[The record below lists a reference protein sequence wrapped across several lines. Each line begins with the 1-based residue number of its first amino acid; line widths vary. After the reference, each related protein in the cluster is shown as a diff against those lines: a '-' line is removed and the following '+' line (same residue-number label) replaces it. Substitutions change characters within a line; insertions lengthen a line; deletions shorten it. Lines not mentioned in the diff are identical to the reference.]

1 MPWKF
6 VKVSVIGTG
15 YVGLVTGATLA
26 DLGNQV
32 VCLDI
37 LEEKIKIL
45 NSGKSPI
52 YEPGLDEL
60 LKKGLK
66 SKKLSGSTEIEQN
79 IRNSDITFICVG
91 TPSDKN
97 GNIDLS
103 YIKSASSSIG
113 RALRD
118 KNEKHTVI
126 VKSTVVPLTTEEV
139 VMPNILKKSGWKREN
154 LGIGMNPEFLREGS
168 AIHDAQNP
176 DRIVI
181 GFADDV
187 AQKALKEL
195 YKSYNCK
202 KLECSPRTA
211 ELIKYASNSFL
222 ATKISFVNEIANMSN
237 VWGIDFQ
244 EVAEGMGLDS
254 RISAE
259 FLRAGVGFGGSCFPK
274 DVKALAAAAKKS
286 KVESLMLKATLEV
299 NDIQPKIIVR
309 MAEERLGIIKGK
321 KIAILGL
328 AFKPDTDDVR
338 ESRSEIVVRELM
350 DKGAKLVAHDPEGMP
365 NFKKIIDVKMAPTPE
380 LATENSDCVIIM
392 TEWNEY
398 KNMNLRKMLENMAG
412 NVLIDGRRAL
422 NFKEVEKL
430 DFDYKTIGLG

>member
-1 MPWKF
+1 MKI
-6 VKVSVIGTG
+6 SVIGTG

-37 LEEKIKIL
+37 LEEKITML

-66 SKKLSGSTEIEQN
+66 NKNLSGSTEIEQN
-79 IRNSDITFICVG
+79 VRNSDITFICVG

-103 YIKSASSSIG
+103 YIKSASSAIG
-113 RALRD
+113 RSLRD

-168 AIHDAQNP
+168 AINDAQNP

-181 GFADDV
+181 GFADEI
-187 AQKALKEL
+187 ARKTLNEL
-195 YKSYNCK
+195 YEPYKCT

-237 VWGIDFQ
+237 IWGIDFQ

-254 RISAE
+254 RISSE
-259 FLRAGVGFGGSCFPK
+259 FLRAGAGFGGSCFPK
-274 DVKALAAAAKKS
+274 DVKALAAAAKNS

-299 NDIQPKIIVR
+299 NDIQPKIIVK
-309 MAEERLGIIKGK
+309 MAEDRLGVIKGK

-338 ESRSEIVVRELM
+338 ESRSEIVIRELM
-350 DKGAKLVAHDPEGMP
+350 ERGANVVAHDPEGML
-365 NFKKIIDVKMAPTPE
+365 NFKEIIDVKMNPTPE
-380 LATENSDCVIIM
+380 LATEKADCVIIM
-392 TEWNEY
+392 TEWDIY
-398 KNMNLRKMLENMAG
+398 KNLDLRLLLERMNG

-422 NFKEVEKL
+422 NAKKADEVG
-430 DFDYKTIGLG
+430 FDYKTIGLG

>member
-1 MPWKF
+1 M
-6 VKVSVIGTG
+6 KVSVIGTG

-26 DLGNQV
+26 DLGNEV

-37 LEEKIKIL
+37 LEEKINML

-60 LKKGLK
+60 LKNGLK
-66 SKKLSGSTEIEQN
+66 SKKLIGSTEIEQN
-79 IRNSDITFICVG
+79 VRNSDITFICVG

-118 KNEKHTVI
+118 KSEKHTVI

-181 GFADDV
+181 GFADEV
-187 AQKALKEL
+187 ARKTLTEL
-195 YKSYNCK
+195 YNSYKCK

-222 ATKISFVNEIANMSN
+222 ATKISFVNEVANMSN

-254 RISAE
+254 RISPE
-259 FLRAGVGFGGSCFPK
+259 FLRAGAGFGGSCFPK
-274 DVKALAAAAKKS
+274 DVKALAAAAKNS

-299 NDIQPKIIVR
+299 NDVQPKIVVK
-309 MAEERLGIIKGK
+309 MAEERLGVIKGK

-338 ESRSEIVVRELM
+338 ESRSEIVIRELM
-350 DKGAKLVAHDPEGMP
+350 EKGANIVAHDPEGMP
-365 NFKKIIDVKMAPTPE
+365 NFKEIIDVKMTPTPE
-380 LATENSDCVIIM
+380 LATEKADCVIIM
-392 TEWNEY
+392 TEWDVY
-398 KNMNLRKMLENMAG
+398 KKIDLESLLERMNG

-422 NFKEVEKL
+422 NAKKA
-430 DFDYKTIGLG
+430 DKIGFDYKTIGLG

>member
-1 MPWKF
+1 M
-6 VKVSVIGTG
+6 KVSVIGTG

-37 LEEKIKIL
+37 LEEKINIL

-66 SKKLSGSTEIEQN
+66 NKNLSGSTEIEQN
-79 IRNSDITFICVG
+79 VRNSDITFICVG

-103 YIKSASSSIG
+103 YIKSASSAIG
-113 RALRD
+113 RSLRD

-168 AIHDAQNP
+168 AIDDAQNP

-181 GFADDV
+181 GFADEI
-187 AQKALKEL
+187 ARKTLNEL
-195 YKSYNCK
+195 YEPYKCT

-237 VWGIDFQ
+237 TWGIDFQ

-254 RISAE
+254 RISPE
-259 FLRAGVGFGGSCFPK
+259 FLRAGAGFGGSCFPK
-274 DVKALAAAAKKS
+274 DVKALAAAAKNS

-299 NDIQPKIIVR
+299 NDIQPRIIVK
-309 MAEERLGIIKGK
+309 MAEDRLGVIKGK

-338 ESRSEIVVRELM
+338 ESRSEIVIRELM
-350 DKGAKLVAHDPEGMP
+350 EKGANIVAHDPEGML
-365 NFKKIIDVKMAPTPE
+365 NFKEIIDVKMTPTPE
-380 LATENSDCVIIM
+380 LATEKADCVIIM
-392 TEWNEY
+392 TEWDIY
-398 KNMNLRKMLENMAG
+398 KNLDLKLLLERMNG

-422 NFKEVEKL
+422 NAKKADEVG
-430 DFDYKTIGLG
+430 FDYKTIGLG

>member
-1 MPWKF
+1 M
-6 VKVSVIGTG
+6 KVSVIGTG

-37 LEEKIKIL
+37 LEEKINML

-66 SKKLSGSTEIEQN
+66 NKNLSGSTEIEQN
-79 IRNSDITFICVG
+79 VRNSDITFICVG

-103 YIKSASSSIG
+103 YIKSASSAIG
-113 RALRD
+113 RSLRD

-168 AIHDAQNP
+168 AIDDAQNP

-181 GFADDV
+181 GFADEI
-187 AQKALKEL
+187 ARKTLNEL
-195 YKSYNCK
+195 YEPYKCT

-237 VWGIDFQ
+237 IWGIDFQ

-254 RISAE
+254 RISPE
-259 FLRAGVGFGGSCFPK
+259 FLRAGAGFGGSCFPK
-274 DVKALAAAAKKS
+274 DVKALAAAAKNS

-299 NDIQPKIIVR
+299 NDIQPRIIVK
-309 MAEERLGIIKGK
+309 MAEDRLGVIKGK

-338 ESRSEIVVRELM
+338 ESRSEIVIRELM
-350 DKGAKLVAHDPEGMP
+350 EKGANIVAHDPEGML
-365 NFKKIIDVKMAPTPE
+365 NFKEIIDVKMTPTPE
-380 LATENSDCVIIM
+380 LATERADCVIIM
-392 TEWNEY
+392 TEWDIY
-398 KNMNLRKMLENMAG
+398 KNLDLKLLLERMNG

-422 NFKEVEKL
+422 NAKKADEVG
-430 DFDYKTIGLG
+430 FDYKTIGLG

>member
-1 MPWKF
+1 M
-6 VKVSVIGTG
+6 KVSVIGTG

-37 LEEKIKIL
+37 LEEKINIL

-66 SKKLSGSTEIEQN
+66 NKNLSGSTEIEQN
-79 IRNSDITFICVG
+79 VRNSDITFICVG

-103 YIKSASSSIG
+103 YIKSASSAIG
-113 RALRD
+113 RSLRD

-168 AIHDAQNP
+168 AIDDAQNP

-181 GFADDV
+181 GFADEI
-187 AQKALKEL
+187 ARKTLNEL
-195 YKSYNCK
+195 YEPYKCT

-237 VWGIDFQ
+237 IWGIDFQ

-254 RISAE
+254 RISPE
-259 FLRAGVGFGGSCFPK
+259 FLRAGAGFGGSCFPK
-274 DVKALAAAAKKS
+274 DVKALAAAAKNS

-299 NDIQPKIIVR
+299 NDIQPRIIVK
-309 MAEERLGIIKGK
+309 MAEDRLGVIKGK

-338 ESRSEIVVRELM
+338 ESRSEIVIRELM
-350 DKGAKLVAHDPEGMP
+350 EKGANIVAHDPEGML
-365 NFKKIIDVKMAPTPE
+365 NFKEIIDVKMTPTPE
-380 LATENSDCVIIM
+380 LATEKADCVIIM
-392 TEWNEY
+392 TEWDIY
-398 KNMNLRKMLENMAG
+398 KNLDLKLLLERMNG

-422 NFKEVEKL
+422 NAKKADEVG
-430 DFDYKTIGLG
+430 FDYKTIGLG

>member
-1 MPWKF
+1 

-26 DLGNQV
+26 DLGNEV

-37 LEEKIKIL
+37 LEEKINML

-60 LKKGLK
+60 LKNGLK
-66 SKKLSGSTEIEQN
+66 SKKLIGSTEIEQN
-79 IRNSDITFICVG
+79 VRNSDITFICVG

-118 KNEKHTVI
+118 KSEEHTVI

-181 GFADDV
+181 GFADEV
-187 AQKALKEL
+187 ARKTLTEL
-195 YKSYNCK
+195 YNSYKCK

-222 ATKISFVNEIANMSN
+222 ATKISFVNEVANMSN

-254 RISAE
+254 RISPE
-259 FLRAGVGFGGSCFPK
+259 FLRAGAGFGGSCFPK
-274 DVKALAAAAKKS
+274 DVKALAAAAKNS

-299 NDIQPKIIVR
+299 NDVQPKIVVK
-309 MAEERLGIIKGK
+309 MAEERLGVIKGK

-338 ESRSEIVVRELM
+338 ESRSEIVIRELM
-350 DKGAKLVAHDPEGMP
+350 EKGANIVAHDPEGMP
-365 NFKKIIDVKMAPTPE
+365 NFKEIIDVKMTPTPE
-380 LATENSDCVIIM
+380 LATEKADCVIIM
-392 TEWNEY
+392 TEWDVY
-398 KNMNLRKMLENMAG
+398 KKIDLESLLERMNG

-422 NFKEVEKL
+422 NAKKA
-430 DFDYKTIGLG
+430 DKIGFDYKTIGLG

>member
-1 MPWKF
+1 M
-6 VKVSVIGTG
+6 KVSVIGTG

-37 LEEKIKIL
+37 LEEKINML

-66 SKKLSGSTEIEQN
+66 NKNLSGSTEIEQN
-79 IRNSDITFICVG
+79 VRNSDITFICVG

-103 YIKSASSSIG
+103 YIKSASSAIG
-113 RALRD
+113 RSLRD

-168 AIHDAQNP
+168 AIDDAQNP

-181 GFADDV
+181 GFADEI
-187 AQKALKEL
+187 ARKTLNEL
-195 YKSYNCK
+195 YEPYKCT

-237 VWGIDFQ
+237 IWGIDFQ

-254 RISAE
+254 RISPE
-259 FLRAGVGFGGSCFPK
+259 FLRAGAGFGGSCFPK
-274 DVKALAAAAKKS
+274 DVKALAAAAKNS

-299 NDIQPKIIVR
+299 NDIQPRIIVK
-309 MAEERLGIIKGK
+309 MAEDRLGVIKGK

-338 ESRSEIVVRELM
+338 ESRSEIVIRELM
-350 DKGAKLVAHDPEGMP
+350 EKGANIVAHDPEGML
-365 NFKKIIDVKMAPTPE
+365 NFKEIIDVKMTPTPE
-380 LATENSDCVIIM
+380 LATEKADCVIIM
-392 TEWNEY
+392 TEWDIY
-398 KNMNLRKMLENMAG
+398 KNLDLKLLLERMNG

-422 NFKEVEKL
+422 NAKKADEVG
-430 DFDYKTIGLG
+430 FDYKTIGLG

>member
-1 MPWKF
+1 M
-6 VKVSVIGTG
+6 KVSVIGTG

-37 LEEKIKIL
+37 LEEKINML

-66 SKKLSGSTEIEQN
+66 NKNLSGSTEIEQN
-79 IRNSDITFICVG
+79 VRNSDITFICVG

-103 YIKSASSSIG
+103 YIKSASSAIG
-113 RALRD
+113 RSLRD

-168 AIHDAQNP
+168 AINDAQNP

-181 GFADDV
+181 GFADEI
-187 AQKALKEL
+187 ARKTLNEL
-195 YKSYNCK
+195 YEPYKCT

-237 VWGIDFQ
+237 IWGIDFQ

-254 RISAE
+254 RISPE
-259 FLRAGVGFGGSCFPK
+259 FLRAGAGFGGSCFPK
-274 DVKALAAAAKKS
+274 DVKALAAAAKNS

-299 NDIQPKIIVR
+299 NDIQPRIIVK
-309 MAEERLGIIKGK
+309 MAEDRLGVIKGK

-338 ESRSEIVVRELM
+338 ESRSEIVIRELM
-350 DKGAKLVAHDPEGMP
+350 EKGANIVAHDPEGML
-365 NFKKIIDVKMAPTPE
+365 NFKEIIDVKMTPTPE
-380 LATENSDCVIIM
+380 LATEKADCVIIM
-392 TEWNEY
+392 TEWDIY
-398 KNMNLRKMLENMAG
+398 KNLDLKLLLERMNG

-422 NFKEVEKL
+422 NAKKADEVG
-430 DFDYKTIGLG
+430 FDYKTIGLG

>member
-1 MPWKF
+1 M
-6 VKVSVIGTG
+6 KVSVIGTG

-26 DLGNQV
+26 DLGNEV

-37 LEEKIKIL
+37 LEEKINML

-60 LKKGLK
+60 LKDGLK
-66 SKKLSGSTEIEQN
+66 SKKLIGSTEIEQN
-79 IRNSDITFICVG
+79 VRNSDITFICVG

-118 KNEKHTVI
+118 KSEEHTVI

-181 GFADDV
+181 GFADEV
-187 AQKALKEL
+187 ARKTLNEL
-195 YKSYNCK
+195 YNSYKCK

-222 ATKISFVNEIANMSN
+222 ATKISFVNEVANMSN

-244 EVAEGMGLDS
+244 EVAKGMGLDS

-259 FLRAGVGFGGSCFPK
+259 FLRAGAGFGGSCFPK

-299 NDIQPKIIVR
+299 NDVQPKIVVK
-309 MAEERLGIIKGK
+309 MAEERLGVIKGK

-338 ESRSEIVVRELM
+338 ESRSEIVIRELM
-350 DKGAKLVAHDPEGMP
+350 EKGANIVAHDPEGMP
-365 NFKKIIDVKMAPTPE
+365 NFKEIIDVKMTPTPE
-380 LATENSDCVIIM
+380 LATEKADCVIIM
-392 TEWNEY
+392 TEWDVY
-398 KNMNLRKMLENMAG
+398 KKMDLESLLERMNG

-422 NFKEVEKL
+422 NAKKA
-430 DFDYKTIGLG
+430 DKIGFDYKTIGLG

>member
-1 MPWKF
+1 M
-6 VKVSVIGTG
+6 KVSVIGTG

-37 LEEKIKIL
+37 IEEKINML

-66 SKKLSGSTEIEQN
+66 NKNLSGSTEIEQN
-79 IRNSDITFICVG
+79 VRNSDITFICVG

-103 YIKSASSSIG
+103 YIKSASSAIG
-113 RALRD
+113 RSLRD

-168 AIHDAQNP
+168 AINDAQNP

-181 GFADDV
+181 GFADEI
-187 AQKALKEL
+187 ARKTLNEL
-195 YKSYNCK
+195 YEPYKCT

-237 VWGIDFQ
+237 IWGIDFQ

-254 RISAE
+254 RISSE
-259 FLRAGVGFGGSCFPK
+259 FLRAGAGFGGSCFPK
-274 DVKALAAAAKKS
+274 DVKALAAAAKNS

-299 NDIQPKIIVR
+299 NDIQPKIIVK
-309 MAEERLGIIKGK
+309 MAEDRLGVIKGK

-338 ESRSEIVVRELM
+338 ESRSEIVIRELM
-350 DKGAKLVAHDPEGMP
+350 EKGANVVAHDPQGMD
-365 NFKKIIDVKMAPTPE
+365 NFKEIIDVKMTPTPE
-380 LATENSDCVIIM
+380 LATKKADCVIIM
-392 TEWNEY
+392 TEWDIY
-398 KNMNLRKMLENMAG
+398 KNLDLESLIERMEG

-422 NFKEVEKL
+422 NAKKADEVG
-430 DFDYKTIGLG
+430 FDYKTIGLG

>member
-1 MPWKF
+1 

-26 DLGNQV
+26 DLGNKV

-37 LEEKIKIL
+37 LEEKINML

-60 LKKGLK
+60 LKNGLK
-66 SKKLSGSTEIEQN
+66 SKNLIGSTEIEQN
-79 IRNSDITFICVG
+79 VRNSDITFICVG

-181 GFADDV
+181 GFADDI
-187 AQKALKEL
+187 ARKALNEL
-195 YKSYNCK
+195 YNSYKCK

-222 ATKISFVNEIANMSN
+222 ATKISFVNEVANMSN

-254 RISAE
+254 RISSE
-259 FLRAGVGFGGSCFPK
+259 FLRAGAGFGGSCFPK

-299 NDIQPKIIVR
+299 NDIQPKIVVK
-309 MAEERLGIIKGK
+309 MAEERLGVIKGK

-338 ESRSEIVVRELM
+338 ESRSEIVIRELM
-350 DKGAKLVAHDPEGMP
+350 EKGANIVAHDPEGMP
-365 NFKKIIDVKMAPTPE
+365 NFKEIIDVKMTPTPE
-380 LATENSDCVIIM
+380 LATEKADCVIIM
-392 TEWNEY
+392 TEWDVY
-398 KNMNLRKMLENMAG
+398 KKIDLESLLERMNG

-422 NFKEVEKL
+422 NAKKA
-430 DFDYKTIGLG
+430 DKIGFDYKTIGLG

>member
-1 MPWKF
+1 M
-6 VKVSVIGTG
+6 KVSVIGAG

-26 DLGNQV
+26 DLGNEV
-32 VCLDI
+32 VCLD
-37 LEEKIKIL
+37 LVKEKIDIL

-52 YEPGLDEL
+52 YEPGLEEL
-60 LKKGLK
+60 IQKGIKTKNLI
-66 SKKLSGSTEIEQN
+66 GSTEIEMN
-79 IRNSDITFICVG
+79 VRDSDITFICVG
-91 TPSDKN
+91 TPSNKD

-103 YIKSASSSIG
+103 YIKSASSTIG

-118 KNEKHTVI
+118 KRGSHTVV

-139 VMPNILKKSGWKREN
+139 VLPNILKKSGWKREN

-168 AIHDAQNP
+168 AIQDAQNP

-181 GFADDV
+181 GYADEIAKKLLND
-187 AQKALKEL
+187 L
-195 YKSYNCK
+195 YRPYNCT
-202 KLECSPRTA
+202 KLECIPRTA

-222 ATKISFVNEIANMSN
+222 ATKISFVNEVANMSN

-244 EVAEGMGLDS
+244 EVAEGMGLDN
-254 RISAE
+254 RISAQ
-259 FLRAGVGFGGSCFPK
+259 FLRAGAGFGGSCFPK

-286 KVESLMLKATLEV
+286 NVESLMLKATLEV
-299 NDIQPKIIVR
+299 NDIQPKIIVK

-338 ESRSEIVVRELM
+338 ESRSEIVIKELIE
-350 DKGAKLVAHDPEGMP
+350 KGAEVIAHDPQGMS
-365 NFKKIIDVKMAPTPE
+365 NFKKIIDIPMMPTPE
-380 LATENSDCVIIM
+380 LATEKADCVIIM
-392 TEWNEY
+392 TEWNLY
-398 KNMNLRKMLENMAG
+398 KDLDLELLLRRMAG

-422 NFKEVEKL
+422 DANEAAQIG
-430 DFDYKTIGLG
+430 FDYKTVGLG

>member
-1 MPWKF
+1 M
-6 VKVSVIGTG
+6 KVSVIGTG

-26 DLGNQV
+26 DLGNKV

-37 LEEKIKIL
+37 LEEKINML

-60 LKKGLK
+60 LKNGLK
-66 SKKLSGSTEIEQN
+66 SKNLIGSTEIEQN
-79 IRNSDITFICVG
+79 VRNSDITFICVG

-97 GNIDLS
+97 GNIDLN

-181 GFADDV
+181 GFADDI
-187 AQKALKEL
+187 ARKALNEL
-195 YKSYNCK
+195 YNSYKCK

-222 ATKISFVNEIANMSN
+222 ATKISFVNEVANMSN

-254 RISAE
+254 RISSE
-259 FLRAGVGFGGSCFPK
+259 FLRAGAGFGGSCFPK

-299 NDIQPKIIVR
+299 NDIQPKIVVK
-309 MAEERLGIIKGK
+309 MAEERLGVIKGK

-338 ESRSEIVVRELM
+338 ESRSEIVIRELM
-350 DKGAKLVAHDPEGMP
+350 EKGANVVAHDPEGML
-365 NFKKIIDVKMAPTPE
+365 NFKEIIDVKMTPTPE
-380 LATENSDCVIIM
+380 LATNKADCVIIM
-392 TEWNEY
+392 TEWDVY
-398 KNMNLRKMLENMAG
+398 KNLDLESLLERMNG

-422 NFKEVEKL
+422 NAKKA
-430 DFDYKTIGLG
+430 DKIGFDYKTIGLG

>member
-1 MPWKF
+1 
-6 VKVSVIGTG
+6 VKISVIGTG

-37 LEEKIKIL
+37 LEEKITML

-66 SKKLSGSTEIEQN
+66 NKNLSGSTEIEQN
-79 IRNSDITFICVG
+79 VRNSDITFICVG

-103 YIKSASSSIG
+103 YIKSASSAIG
-113 RALRD
+113 RSLRD

-168 AIHDAQNP
+168 AINDAQNP

-181 GFADDV
+181 GFADEIARKTLND
-187 AQKALKEL
+187 L
-195 YKSYNCK
+195 YEPYKCT

-237 VWGIDFQ
+237 IWGIDFQ

-254 RISAE
+254 RISSE
-259 FLRAGVGFGGSCFPK
+259 FLRAGAGFGGSCFPK
-274 DVKALAAAAKKS
+274 DVKALAAAAKNS
-286 KVESLMLKATLEV
+286 KVESLILKATLEV
-299 NDIQPKIIVR
+299 NEIQPKIIVK
-309 MAEERLGIIKGK
+309 MAEDRLGVIKGK

-338 ESRSEIVVRELM
+338 ESRSEIVIRELM
-350 DKGAKLVAHDPEGMP
+350 ERGANVVAHDPEGML
-365 NFKKIIDVKMAPTPE
+365 NFKEIIDVKMNPTPE
-380 LATENSDCVIIM
+380 LATEKADCVIIM
-392 TEWNEY
+392 TEWDIY
-398 KNMNLRKMLENMAG
+398 KNLDLESLLERMNG

-422 NFKEVEKL
+422 NAKKADEVG
-430 DFDYKTIGLG
+430 FDYKTIGLG

>member
-1 MPWKF
+1 M
-6 VKVSVIGTG
+6 KVSVIGTG

-37 LEEKIKIL
+37 LEEKIDLL

-52 YEPGLDEL
+52 FEPGLEEL
-60 LKKGLK
+60 IQKGIKTKNLI
-66 SKKLSGSTEIEQN
+66 GSIEIERHV
-79 IRNSDITFICVG
+79 RNSDITFICVG
-91 TPSDKN
+91 TPSDKD

-103 YIKSASSSIG
+103 YIKTASSTIG

-118 KNEKHTVI
+118 KSGEHTVV
-126 VKSTVVPLTTEEV
+126 VKSTVVPLTTEDV
-139 VMPNILKKSGWKREN
+139 VMPNILKKSGWKREK

-181 GFADDV
+181 GYADEIAKKTLND
-187 AQKALKEL
+187 L
-195 YKSYNCK
+195 YEPYKCT
-202 KLECSPRTA
+202 KLECIPRTA

-222 ATKISFVNEIANMSN
+222 AAKISFVNEIANMSN
-237 VWGIDFQ
+237 IWGIDFQ

-259 FLRAGVGFGGSCFPK
+259 FLRAGAGFGGSCFPK
-274 DVKALAAAAKKS
+274 DVKALAAAAKNS
-286 KVESLMLKATLEV
+286 NVESLMLKATLEV
-299 NDIQPKIIVR
+299 NDIQPKIIVK

-321 KIAILGL
+321 KISILGL

-338 ESRSEIVVRELM
+338 ESRSEIVIKELIE
-350 DKGAKLVAHDPEGMP
+350 KGAEVTAHDPEGMA
-365 NFKKIIDVKMAPTPE
+365 NFKEIIDIPMMPTPE
-380 LATENSDCVIIM
+380 LATEKADCVIIM
-392 TEWNEY
+392 TEWNIY
-398 KNMNLRKMLENMAG
+398 KNLDLRSLLERMNG
-412 NVLIDGRRAL
+412 NVLIDGRRTL
-422 NFKEVEKL
+422 NAKEAEKTG
-430 DFDYKTIGLG
+430 FDYKTIGLG

>member
-1 MPWKF
+1 M
-6 VKVSVIGTG
+6 
-15 YVGLVTGATLA
+15 GLVTGATLA

-37 LEEKIKIL
+37 LEEKINML

-66 SKKLSGSTEIEQN
+66 NKNLSGSTEIEQN
-79 IRNSDITFICVG
+79 VRNSDITFICVG

-103 YIKSASSSIG
+103 YIKSASSAIG
-113 RALRD
+113 RSLRD
-118 KNEKHTVI
+118 KNEKHTII

-168 AIHDAQNP
+168 AIDDAQNP

-181 GFADDV
+181 GFADEI
-187 AQKALKEL
+187 ARKTLNEL
-195 YKSYNCK
+195 YEPYKCT

-237 VWGIDFQ
+237 IWGIDFQ

-254 RISAE
+254 RISPE
-259 FLRAGVGFGGSCFPK
+259 FLRAGAGFGGSCFPK
-274 DVKALAAAAKKS
+274 DVKALAAAAKNS

-299 NDIQPKIIVR
+299 NDIQPRIIVK
-309 MAEERLGIIKGK
+309 MAEDRLGVIKGK

-338 ESRSEIVVRELM
+338 ESRSEIVIRELM
-350 DKGAKLVAHDPEGMP
+350 EKGANIVAHDPEGML
-365 NFKKIIDVKMAPTPE
+365 NFKEIIDVKMTPTPE
-380 LATENSDCVIIM
+380 LATEKADCVIIM
-392 TEWNEY
+392 TEWDIY
-398 KNMNLRKMLENMAG
+398 KNLDLKLLLERMNG

-422 NFKEVEKL
+422 NAKKADEVG
-430 DFDYKTIGLG
+430 FDYKTIGLG

>member
-1 MPWKF
+1 M
-6 VKVSVIGTG
+6 KVSVIGTG

-26 DLGNQV
+26 DLGNEV

-37 LEEKIKIL
+37 LEEKINML

-60 LKKGLK
+60 LKDGLK
-66 SKKLSGSTEIEQN
+66 SKRLIGSTEIEQN
-79 IRNSDITFICVG
+79 VRNSDITFICVG

-118 KNEKHTVI
+118 KSEEHTVI

-181 GFADDV
+181 GFADEV
-187 AQKALKEL
+187 ARKTLNEL
-195 YKSYNCK
+195 YNSYKCK

-222 ATKISFVNEIANMSN
+222 ATKISFVNEVANMSN

-254 RISAE
+254 RISPE
-259 FLRAGVGFGGSCFPK
+259 FLRAGAGFGGSCFPK
-274 DVKALAAAAKKS
+274 DVKALAAAAKNS

-299 NDIQPKIIVR
+299 NDVQPKIVVK
-309 MAEERLGIIKGK
+309 MAEERLGVIKGK

-338 ESRSEIVVRELM
+338 ESRSEIVIRELM
-350 DKGAKLVAHDPEGMP
+350 EKGANIVAHDPEGMP
-365 NFKKIIDVKMAPTPE
+365 NFKEIIDIKMTPTPE
-380 LATENSDCVIIM
+380 LATEKADCVIIM
-392 TEWNEY
+392 TEWDIY
-398 KNMNLRKMLENMAG
+398 KKIDLESLLERMNG

-422 NFKEVEKL
+422 NAKKA
-430 DFDYKTIGLG
+430 DKIGFDYKTIGLG

>member
-1 MPWKF
+1 

-37 LEEKIKIL
+37 LEEKITML

-66 SKKLSGSTEIEQN
+66 NKNLSGSTEIEQN
-79 IRNSDITFICVG
+79 VRNSDITFICVG

-103 YIKSASSSIG
+103 YIKSASSAIG
-113 RALRD
+113 RSLRD

-168 AIHDAQNP
+168 AINDAQNP

-181 GFADDV
+181 GFADEI
-187 AQKALKEL
+187 ARKTLNEL
-195 YKSYNCK
+195 YEPYKCT

-237 VWGIDFQ
+237 IWGIDFQ

-254 RISAE
+254 RISSE
-259 FLRAGVGFGGSCFPK
+259 FLRAGAGFGGSCFPK
-274 DVKALAAAAKKS
+274 DVKALAAAAKNS

-299 NDIQPKIIVR
+299 NDIQPKIIVK
-309 MAEERLGIIKGK
+309 MAEDRLGVIKGK

-338 ESRSEIVVRELM
+338 ESRSEIVIRELM
-350 DKGAKLVAHDPEGMP
+350 EKGANVVAHDPQGMD
-365 NFKKIIDVKMAPTPE
+365 NFKEIIDVKMTPTPE
-380 LATENSDCVIIM
+380 LATKKADCVIIM
-392 TEWNEY
+392 TEWDIY
-398 KNMNLRKMLENMAG
+398 KNLDLESLLERMNG
-412 NVLIDGRRAL
+412 NVLIDGRRAI
-422 NFKEVEKL
+422 NAKKADEVG
-430 DFDYKTIGLG
+430 FDYKTIGLG